1 MRKILICSLFCS
13 FALANGL
20 EVLQNDKKELRNL
33 EKKTI
38 ETSYESLKNEWIS
51 PITISSSLNR
61 NYSDLDENDEFSKN
75 ISIGFSQSIYESG
88 GIELSIQYAKDK
100 YNYDL
105 ISWENENNQILQ
117 IVYETLLEIS
127 KLNLQIEQ
135 GEYKLQNTEI
145 ELIINKIQY
154 EAGSLDIIDLNNAII
169 SKNNQFKENISLKN
183 SLKDKKYELSKYTN
197 LKYED
202 IEIIDFKN
210 ISKEDFL
217 AKNLELQ
224 QENSKIEM
232 LNTNYKK
239 TKTQYLPK
247 VSLSTSLGYEHS
259 DDLEDSSDS
268 YSDTSSIGLTLSMPL
283 YDYNKSNKLEESKLE
298 YLKQKVQVNDLK
310 VELSNSYEQILN
322 QIDTYEQYNKT
333 ISENINIY
341 DDLILVN
348 SSSNEAG
355 MTSVYDL
362 DILKNTK
369 IINEY
374 DLAINNINIK
384 LQYSQLY
391 FKIKG

>member
-1 MRKILICSLFCS
+1 MRKILIYSLLCS
-13 FALANGL
+13 FAFANGL

-38 ETSYESLKNEWIS
+38 ETSYESLKYEWVS

-61 NYSDLDENDEFSKN
+61 SYSNLDENDDFSKN

-105 ISWENENNQILQ
+105 ISWENENNKILQ

-135 GEYKLQNTEI
+135 SEYKLQNTEI

-183 SLKDKKYELSKYTN
+183 SLKDKKFELSKYTN

-232 LNTNYKK
+232 LNTSYKK

-247 VSLSTSLGYEHS
+247 VSLSTSLGYEHI

-310 VELSNSYEQILN
+310 VELSHSYEQILN

-333 ISENINIY
+333 INENINIY

-348 SSSNEAG
+348 TSSNEAG

>member
-1 MRKILICSLFCS
+1 LIYSLFCS

-61 NYSDLDENDEFSKN
+61 NYSNLDQNDKFSKN
-75 ISIGFSQSIYESG
+75 MSIGFSQSIYESG

-135 GEYKLQNTEI
+135 SEYKLQNTEI

-217 AKNLELQ
+217 SKNLELA

-232 LNTNYKK
+232 LNTSYKK

-247 VSLSTSLGYEHS
+247 VSLSTSLGYANS
-259 DDLEDSSDS
+259 DDS

-298 YLKQKVQVNDLK
+298 YLKQKVQVNDFK
-310 VELSNSYEQILN
+310 VELSHSYEQILN

-333 ISENINIY
+333 INENIKIY

-374 DLAINNINIK
+374 DLVINNINIK